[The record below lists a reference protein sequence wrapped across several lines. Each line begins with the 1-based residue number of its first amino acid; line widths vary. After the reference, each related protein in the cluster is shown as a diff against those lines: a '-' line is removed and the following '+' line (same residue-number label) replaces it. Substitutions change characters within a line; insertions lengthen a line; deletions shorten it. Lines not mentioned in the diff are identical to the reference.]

1 MNKEGPKKTNT
12 IKQSRSFIKIL
23 SAVVLGATFTYAGPF
38 KKTPAELDAKF
49 AAAELR
55 LQELQ
60 AKPGKAIPS
69 AVLANAQ
76 GIVIIRKLKV
86 GLGFGAEAG
95 GGVALVK
102 NNGAWSAPAFV
113 SAAEGSWGMQFG
125 AQDSD
130 IIMVFMTQKS
140 LDLLRQGGDANL
152 GVEIQATVGPIDS
165 GVDIDTDDLNS
176 PILVYTDAAGGFA
189 GVALKAGGIV
199 GASKKNLTYYG
210 IRMKEILFSGTTPIS
225 EKAFRLITTIEKHG
239 KQTEL

>member
-1 MNKEGPKKTNT
+1 MKNSKN
-12 IKQSRSFIKIL
+12 IIKIL
-23 SAVVLGATFTYAGPF
+23 SAVVLGTTFTYAGPL
-38 KKTPAELDAKF
+38 KKTPAKLDAKF

-55 LQELQ
+55 LEELQ

-69 AVLANAQ
+69 AILANAQ
-76 GIVIIRKLKV
+76 GIVILRKLKV

-102 NNGAWSAPAFV
+102 NNGDWSAPAFV
-113 SAAEGSWGMQFG
+113 SASEASWGIQFG

-140 LDLLRQGGDANL
+140 LDLLRKGGDANV
-152 GVEIQATVGPIDS
+152 GVEIQATVGPIDT
-165 GVDIDTDDLNS
+165 GADIDTDDLNS
-176 PILVYTDAAGGFA
+176 QIYVYTDAAGGFA

-210 IRMKEILFSGTTPIS
+210 VRIQEILFSGSTPIS
-225 EKAFRLITTIEKHG
+225 SKAFRLISAIEKYS
-239 KQTEL
+239 KQVEL